1 MRGLDALRALL
12 GYEYSMGSWFL
23 VPGQETRSQRGG
35 TPFRT
40 DKDGPVVLAT
50 PLGPDAVL
58 FPRSTQ
64 PSTRPSTPR
73 ARFKH
78 GAHRHDPP
86 GPCKINKPGWVILA
100 VPVKVDPS
108 LLNEESYSCEEP
120 ENSPLLAAIRAELR
134 P

>member
-1 MRGLDALRALL
+1 M
-12 GYEYSMGSWFL
+12 
-23 VPGQETRSQRGG
+23 
-35 TPFRT
+35 
-40 DKDGPVVLAT
+40 VLAT

-73 ARFKH
+73 ARFQH

-86 GPCKINKPGWVILA
+86 DPCKINKPGWVILA

-120 ENSPLLAAIRAELR
+120 EDSPLLDELR
-134 P
+134 KARRP